1 MQTFSVRQIL
11 DGKAPANQPVVAKG
25 WVRTRRASKAG
36 ISFIALSDGSCFRPM
51 QIVAPESLENY
62 ADEESR
68 CYAFRTQRIQKI
80 NHSAVSCS
88 STFIP
93 I

>member
-11 DGKAPANQPVVAKG
+11 DGKAPVNQPVVAKG

-36 ISFIALSDGSCFRPM
+36 ISFIALSDGSCFRPI

-68 CYAFRTQRIQKI
+68 CCAFCTQRIQK
-80 NHSAVSCS
+80 
-88 STFIP
+88 
-93 I
+93 